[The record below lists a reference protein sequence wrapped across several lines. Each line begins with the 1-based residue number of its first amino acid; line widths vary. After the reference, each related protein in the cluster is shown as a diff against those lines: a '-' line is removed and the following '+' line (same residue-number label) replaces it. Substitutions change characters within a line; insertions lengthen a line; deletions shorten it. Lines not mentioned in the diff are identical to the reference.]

1 MAMEIKESIS
11 LRGEYYKTV
20 ARVNFEMIYRRRNE
34 KKTKE
39 KDHLSP
45 VLLEVI
51 IQSSVIEK

>member
-1 MAMEIKESIS
+1 MEIKKSIS

-34 KKTKE
+34 KRKH
-39 KDHLSP
+39 DHLSP